1 VAVDTCHAAGTVP
14 KVEVLMKRSPLK
26 RSTPLTAKKRL
37 TSKSRKIPDSV
48 RAQVMARDMGCV
60 AQFMIREVIC
70 SGHLD
75 AHHVLMRSQGGP
87 DTAENLKVLCRAHH
101 EWVHRH
107 PAKSYALDL
116 LRRGGNLSE
125 KSAR

>member
-1 VAVDTCHAAGTVP
+1 
-14 KVEVLMKRSPLK
+14 MKRSPLK
-26 RSTPLTAKKRL
+26 RSTPLKSKKRL
-37 TSKSRKIPDSV
+37 TSKPRKIPDSV

-60 AQFMIREVIC
+60 AQFMIREVVC

-116 LRRGGNLSE
+116 LRRGGNISE
-125 KSAR
+125 IYLP

>member
-1 VAVDTCHAAGTVP
+1 MVAT
-14 KVEVLMKRSPLK
+14 MKRTPLK
-26 RSTPLTAKKRL
+26 RTTPLRSKKRL
-37 TSKSRKIPDSV
+37 KSTYRGIPDSV
-48 RAQVMARDMGCV
+48 RAEVMARDMGCV
-60 AQFMIREVIC
+60 AQFMVREVIC

-87 DTAENLKVLCRAHH
+87 DTADNLKVLCRAHH

-116 LRRGGNLSE
+116 LRR
-125 KSAR
+125 RP